1 MVYFMQQGET
11 GPIKIGVS
19 DHPQSRR
26 RRLQTGS
33 PHELKVIQTFFA
45 PDDSALESGLHKD
58 PILREG
64 RIEGE

>member
-11 GPIKIGVS
+11 GPIKIGVR

-33 PHELKVIQTFFA
+33 PHELKVIQMFGA
-45 PDDSALESGLHKD
+45 
-58 PILREG
+58 G
-64 RIEGE
+64 R